1 MPLLSRTY
9 QLVERKCNRIPKRRS
24 RSHDAVIGVYDAV
37 GNMIETH
44 EHAASSKTLR
54 RTES

>member
-9 QLVERKCNRIPKRRS
+9 ELVERKCNRIPKRRS

-44 EHAASSKTLR
+44 
-54 RTES
+54 